1 MQKVDYTREFET
13 IVETLE
19 KGDGDRSIFD
29 NRDTSF
35 LVVSGNRVLARNIAE
50 GLSVEIEEKEDGV
63 EVHLT
68 VPDNIILPK
77 PVHLCFGI
85 VHKTGTQRIRS
96 YYTIG
101 NNSRI
106 GFVAHCSFPKAED
119 VVHAMDAD
127 IVIGEHSEVR
137 YNEVHFHG
145 PEGGIT
151 VLPVGRISVGKKSS
165 YFSEFKLVEGAVG
178 NFDMNYAV
186 DVGDFG
192 IAELVAKLYGKKNDR
207 IKIKE
212 SIHLNGIHSRGI
224 AKTRIVNKD
233 SSTSEV
239 LGEVIGNGSYSR
251 GHVDCTEIIEGDNAV
266 ASAVPLVKVTN
277 PLAKVTH
284 EAAIGSVDKNQV
296 ETLMARGLDE
306 NEAIDTIVKGILE

>member
-19 KGDGDRSIFD
+19 KGGGDRSIFD
-29 NRDTSF
+29 SRDTSF
-35 LVVSGNRVLARNIAE
+35 LVVNGNRVLARNMSE

-68 VPDNIILPK
+68 IPDNIILSK

-96 YYTIG
+96 RYTIG

-106 GFVAHCSFPKAED
+106 SFVAHCSFPNAED

-212 SIHLNGIHSRGI
+212 SIHLNGIYSRGI

-239 LGEVIGNGSYSR
+239 LGEVIGNGSYAR

-306 NEAIDTIVKGILE
+306 NEAIDTIVKGILK

>member
-1 MQKVDYTREFET
+1 MRKVDYSGEFEA

-19 KGDGDRSIFD
+19 KVGGDRSVFED
-29 NRDTSF
+29 GDASF
-35 LVVSGNRVLARNIAE
+35 LVVSGNRVLARNVTA
-50 GLSVEIEEKEDGV
+50 GLAVEVEENEDGV
-63 EVHLT
+63 SVDLT
-68 VPDNIILPK
+68 VQDDVVLPR

-85 VHKTGTQRIRS
+85 VHKTGIQRIRS
-96 YYTIG
+96 RYIIG
-101 NNSRI
+101 DNSKI
-106 GFVAHCSFPKAED
+106 SFIAHCSFPNAED
-119 VVHAMDAD
+119 IVHAMDAE
-127 IVIGEHSEVR
+127 IVIGEHSRVR

-145 PEGGIT
+145 PEGGIS
-151 VLPVGRISVGKKSS
+151 VLPEGRISVGTNSS
-165 YFSEFKLVEGAVG
+165 YFSEFKLVDGAVG
-178 NFDMNYAV
+178 IFDMNYTV
-186 DVGDFG
+186 DVGDYG
-192 IAELVAKLYGKKNDR
+192 VTELVTKLYGKKNDR

-224 AKTRIVNKD
+224 AKTRIVNKE

-251 GHVDCTEIIEGDNAV
+251 GHVDCTEIIEGNDAA

-306 NEAIDTIVKGILE
+306 NEAIDTIVKGILK

>member
-19 KGDGDRSIFD
+19 KGGSDRSIFD
-29 NRDTSF
+29 SRDTSF
-35 LVVSGNRVLARNIAE
+35 LVVSGNRVLARNMAE

-68 VPDNIILPK
+68 IPDKIIVPK

-96 YYTIG
+96 RYTIG

-106 GFVAHCSFPKAED
+106 SFVAHCSFPNAED

-151 VLPVGRISVGKKSS
+151 VLPVGRILVGKKSS

-239 LGEVIGNGSYSR
+239 LGEVIGNGSYAR
-251 GHVDCTEIIEGDNAV
+251 GHVDCTEIIEGKNAV
-266 ASAVPLVKVTN
+266 ASAIPLVKVTN
-277 PLAKVTH
+277 PLAKITH

-306 NEAIDTIVKGILE
+306 NEAIDTIVKGILK

>member
-1 MQKVDYTREFET
+1 MQKVDYTREFEA

-19 KGDGDRSIFD
+19 KGGTDRGIFD
-29 NRDTSF
+29 SSEASF
-35 LVVSGNRVLARNIAE
+35 LVVSGNRVLARNMTE
-50 GLSVEIEEKEDGV
+50 GLSVEVSEEEDGV
-63 EVHLT
+63 EIHLT
-68 VPDNIILPK
+68 VRDNTTIPRR
-77 PVHLCFGI
+77 VHLCFGV
-85 VHKTGTQRIRS
+85 VHKTGIQRIRS
-96 YYTIG
+96 HYTIG
-101 NNSRI
+101 NNSSVD
-106 GFVAHCSFPKAED
+106 FLAHCSFPKAED

-127 IVIGEHSEVR
+127 MVIGEHSRVR

-145 PEGGIT
+145 PEGGIS
-151 VLPVGRISVGKKSS
+151 VLPVGRISVGPKSS

-178 NFDMNYAV
+178 RFDMDYTV
-186 DVGDFG
+186 DVGDHG
-192 IAELVAKLYGKKNDR
+192 IAELVAKLYGKNFDR

-224 AKTRIVNKD
+224 AKTRVVNKE

-251 GHVDCTEIIEGDNAV
+251 GHVDCTEIIEGENSS

-296 ETLMARGLDE
+296 ETLMARGLSE
-306 NEAIDTIVKGILE
+306 NEAIDTIVKGILK

>member
-19 KGDGDRSIFD
+19 KAGGDRRIFND
-29 NRDTSF
+29 RDASF
-35 LVVSGNRVLARNIAE
+35 LVVSGNKVLARNMTD
-50 GLSVEIEEKEDGV
+50 GLSVEVEEKKDGV
-63 EVHLT
+63 DIHLT
-68 VPDNIILPK
+68 VRDNTILERR
-77 PVHLCFGI
+77 VHLCFGV

-96 YYTIG
+96 HYTIG
-101 NNSRI
+101 NNSKI
-106 GFVAHCSFPKAED
+106 SFFAHCSFPNAKD

-127 IVIGEHSEVR
+127 IVIGEQSQVR

-145 PEGGIT
+145 PGGGIS
-151 VLPVGRISVGKKSS
+151 VLPEGRISVGTKSS

-178 NFDMNYAV
+178 RFDMDYTV
-186 DVGDFG
+186 DVGDSG
-192 IAELVAKLYGKKNDR
+192 VAELVAKLYGKKTDR
-207 IKIKE
+207 IKIRE
-212 SIHLNGIHSRGI
+212 SIHLNGNHSRGI
-224 AKTRIVNKD
+224 AKTRIVNKE

-251 GHVDCTEIIEGDNAV
+251 GHLDCTEIIEGDNAA

-296 ETLMARGLDE
+296 ETLMARGLAE
-306 NEAIDTIVKGILE
+306 HEAIDTIVKGILK